1 MTTFYAWNNRDKA
14 DTYTK
19 TLLEAGYTLQEDY
32 GADFLL
38 IDYERRGGVQE
49 LEKYKKP
56 IFIYPHSAI
65 SDILWDGL
73 YKQMKVTC
81 NFVIG
86 TGQRRVMEK
95 YGYQYKTLVCGWP
108 YGNVLN
114 FLGSSGQRLLFAPV
128 HPNASVVG
136 LTDLDKKANREAM
149 VNILDNRKL
158 FKSIKVRYGRGLEE
172 NGLGEFEKSGVIF
185 EKSDL
190 RFASAKASIIE
201 SDVVISFGTFGY
213 LSVSM
218 GKPTIFYGQTVVP
231 HNMQRSVK
239 SFDKYKDYRYFPVDL
254 SQKPIKTLVNS
265 VRKRNEQVEEWKKL
279 FIGNN
284 FDKRSFLWEIAQ
296 HVK

>member
-1 MTTFYAWNNRDKA
+1 MTTFYAWENKDKA

-38 IDYERRGGVQE
+38 VDYERGGAVHE
-49 LEKYKKP
+49 LKKYKKP

-65 SDILWDGL
+65 SDILWDGM
-73 YKQMKVTC
+73 YEPIKVTC

-86 TGQRRVMEK
+86 EGQRRVMEK

-114 FLGSSGQRLLFAPV
+114 FLGSSGQRLLFAPI
-128 HPNASVVG
+128 HPNASG
-136 LTDLDKKANREAM
+136 KRLTDIDKKSIKEAM

-158 FKSIKVRYGRGLEE
+158 FKSIKVRYGGELED
-172 NGLGEFEKSGVIF
+172 NGIKEFEKSGVIF
-185 EKSDL
+185 EKSNL
-190 RFASAKASIIE
+190 RFASAKASILE
-201 SDVVISFGTFGY
+201 SDVVVSFGTFGY

-231 HNMQRSVK
+231 HNIRTSVK
-239 SFDKYKDYRYFPVDL
+239 SFDKYKDYRCFPVDL